1 MHREPVFY
9 VQIEGQ
15 DLPYA
20 LHVRS
25 LEFSGSDKKQDRLTL
40 TFEGLPAEAVDHPL
54 LQEGLQIEARWGYL
68 DGDLSDKVIL
78 KIKDVTPRFGRTVS
92 LTLKA
97 YSKEHKAK
105 GRAAKNVWANKKDS
119 DIVKDVARAL
129 GFKAEVDGLPITR
142 PCYQQAGR
150 DYFEVLT
157 DLAYRNNCVW
167 WERNGTLFFRQEAGL
182 MGQTP
187 DTGFEYRAGAGSLV
201 SFEVKNRSED
211 KKQKGPGKQT
221 QHAGADILKKRRI
234 DKRAHDGRNDQ
245 RVALGRKTQL
255 RIDAESGRATQVPGT
270 FNQKRGETGQTH
282 CTTQQDPKVARHEAR
297 AANAR
302 AAHRELKASAEF
314 IGLPFLREKTIITV
328 TGVSKKHSGN
338 WYVQTCRHH
347 IDSGGYKTSCDLV
360 RGGSQ
365 SPKTSGAKTRSRV
378 NADQADPNKKS
389 GQKTRQVVVVPA
401 DGGQPYKKAVKS

>member
-15 DLPYA
+15 ELPFA

-25 LEFSGSDKKQDRLTL
+25 FEFSGSDKKQDSLTL
-40 TFEGLPAEAVDHPL
+40 TFEGLPVEVVDHPL

-119 DIVKDVARAL
+119 DIVRDVARAL
-129 GFKAEVDGLPITR
+129 GFKAEVDDLPITR

-150 DYFEVLT
+150 EYFEVLT

-182 MGQTP
+182 MSQVP
-187 DTGFEYRAGAGSLV
+187 DTGFEYRAGAGPLV
-201 SFEVKNRSED
+201 SFEPKNRSED

-221 QHAGADILKKRRI
+221 QHAGADILKKRPI
-234 DKRAHDGRNDQ
+234 DKRARDGNNPQ
-245 RVALGRKTQL
+245 RVAQGRKTL
-255 RIDAESGRATQVPGT
+255 LIDANSNRVTRVPGT
-270 FNQKRGETGQTH
+270 FNQKRGETGRTH
-282 CTTQQDPKVARHEAR
+282 VTTQQDPKVARHEAQ

-328 TGVSKKHSGN
+328 TGVGKKHSGN

-378 NADQADPNKKS
+378 NANQADPNKK
-389 GQKTRQVVVVPA
+389 GRQKTQRMRVV
-401 DGGQPYKKAVKS
+401 KAR